1 MNAAPA
7 TSPSPAPAD
16 DKLRADKARSI
27 IARLSNAI
35 QAVDPVGQYS
45 ITNCCGAVMID
56 REGTAKTYHPRF
68 SRYHIDRDKLQEQL
82 ASLGMD
88 YSLMDYYVWQDH
100 PGVFLAQMPKDE
112 AIELL
117 FPDKRTRYHANSLKV
132 TKNDAD
138 GIQIDDPDIGTYS
151 LIWTKAEGVKE

>member
-16 DKLRADKARSI
+16 DKLRADKARGI
-27 IARLSNAI
+27 LARLHHAVHV
-35 QAVDPVGQYS
+35 VDPVTQYG
-45 ITNCCGAVMID
+45 ITGCCGAVMID
-56 REGTAKTYHPRF
+56 KEGTAMTHHPRF

-82 ASLGMD
+82 GSLGME
-88 YSLMDYYVWQDH
+88 YVVMDYWVWQDH
-100 PGVFLAQMPKDE
+100 PGVFLVQMPKDV

-117 FPDKRTRYHANSLKV
+117 FPGKRTRYYANSLKV